1 MEEDTE
7 REDVDVHG
15 FTDLDKEKLKKV
27 REMNFDSGS
36 ILLLNKI
43 MQNKRGGLTDEGVVI
58 AQTIRDVLMTEG
70 SVNDENMIN
79 LEMVEQMEVRFQY
92 NKAAKEVLVCQKPDV
107 AQGGTA
113 LVKTDCKHLVEET
126 DKKFPLPDDMRVDTY
141 ALKLMVFLQTV
152 SEFK

>member
-58 AQTIRDVLMTEG
+58 DQTIRDVLMTAG

-92 NKAAKEVLVCQKPDV
+92 NGAAKEVLVCQKPDV
-107 AQGGTA
+107 SEGGTT
-113 LVKTDCKHLVEET
+113 LVKTDCKHLVEESV
-126 DKKFPLPDDMRVDTY
+126 KKFLYRMT
-141 ALKLMVFLQTV
+141 
-152 SEFK
+152 

>member
-1 MEEDTE
+1 MDAGTAYEEAVGGE
-7 REDVDVHG
+7 GMGEEGEKEDVDAHG

-27 REMNFDSGS
+27 RDLNFDSGS

-43 MQNKRGGLTDEGVVI
+43 IQNKRGGLSDEGVVI

-107 AQGGTA
+107 SEGGTT
-113 LVKTDCKHLVEET
+113 LVKTDCKHLVEESA
-126 DKKFPLPDDMRVDTY
+126 KKFLYRM
-141 ALKLMVFLQTV
+141 K
-152 SEFK
+152 